1 MTNLLEETT
10 RVIYASGHTLVDIVF
25 IGAESTGH
33 QCTWIEF
40 MGLADVEYDE
50 GFGLQNVAC
59 DLVIVFNSGASLVR
73 HDYDGQESWRLIKP
87 FRMPTEVRPIKT
99 LIRASDDKQAYART
113 LEDLNP

>member
-10 RVIYASGHTLVDIVF
+10 KVIYASGHTLVDIVF

-40 MGLADVEYDE
+40 MGLADIEYDDD
-50 GFGLQNVAC
+50 FGLQNVAR
-59 DLVIVFNSGASLVR
+59 DLVIAFSDRARLVR
-73 HDYDGQESWRLIKP
+73 HDYDGQEGWRLIKP

-99 LIRASDDKQAYART
+99 LIRTSDDKQAYART